1 METTNNKPK
10 LTVKAKN
17 LQLVFDY
24 CIENKLKFSVGPRL
38 IQDEWEFEL
47 NISDI
52 MAAVALGVFIKE
64 NKIEVAGLVY
74 NPPKAQQAAVQTK
87 VAAKPTK
94 TIAKKG
100 DLLEEASQIGLQV
113 GSSEELIENDSDVVD
128 DINPIITNSK
138 SELAF

>member
-1 METTNNKPK
+1 METNNKPK

-24 CIENKLKFSVGPRL
+24 CIENKLKFSVAPRL

-52 MAAVALGVFIKE
+52 MTAVALGVFIKE
-64 NKIEVAGLVY
+64 NKIEVAGLAY
-74 NPPKAQQAAVQTK
+74 NSPKTQQPAAVQTK
-87 VAAKPTK
+87 STAKSVK
-94 TIAKKG
+94 TTGKKA
-100 DLLEEASQIGLQV
+100 DLLEEFV
-113 GSSEELIENDSDVVD
+113 SSELQEETNNNEAEELGNFA
-128 DINPIITNSK
+128 PIITDTK